1 MMSVRPDVL
10 PQPALVELA
19 KMQDGVEGFEQST
32 AIAMV
37 EQELGA
43 GVGGAVLAQ
52 LVVATAQEADRD
64 RHGMQDRDGDESR
77 HHA

>member
-37 EQELGA
+37 EQELTSTHVPPSG
-43 GVGGAVLAQ
+43 GV
-52 LVVATAQEADRD
+52 
-64 RHGMQDRDGDESR
+64 M
-77 HHA
+77 